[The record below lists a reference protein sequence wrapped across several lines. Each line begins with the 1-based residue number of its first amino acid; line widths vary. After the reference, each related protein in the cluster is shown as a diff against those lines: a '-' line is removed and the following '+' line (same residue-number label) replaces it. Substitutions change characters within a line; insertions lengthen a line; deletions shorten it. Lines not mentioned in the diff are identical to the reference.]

1 MAEEKQEFIEF
12 DAPKELKMMIFPP
25 VINPDALK
33 MTRES
38 VYSTSP
44 PDQAKLVIDIASA
57 FFDLKETT
65 ITDATANIGGNLYA
79 MIPVFKKVN
88 AVEINPQ
95 TFGMLK
101 HNVSIIHPTA
111 GNVTFVN
118 TDYSQ
123 IYRDLMQDVMFIDP
137 PWGGVDYHSK
147 KDQELYLSEMPLRK
161 LIADM
166 PHNAGL
172 VIAKLPTTY
181 PVADLVDENR
191 WMFSKLINVT
201 RKGKGKRRG
210 KKGSK
215 GQPQVKVVYNL
226 LVLSNV
232 LPMRTLKSSHV
243 TKHLNYRQF
252 L

>member
-12 DAPKELKMMIFPP
+12 DAPNELKMMIFPR
-25 VINPDALK
+25 VDNLDALR

-44 PDQAKLVIDIASA
+44 PDQAKLVIDIART
-57 FFDLKETT
+57 FFDLKEAS

-79 MIPVFKKVN
+79 MIPEFKKVN
-88 AVEINPQ
+88 AVEIHPQ

-101 HNVSIIHPTA
+101 HNVSIIHPSA
-111 GNVTFVN
+111 NNVVFIN
-118 TDYSQ
+118 DDYSQ
-123 IYRDLMQDVMFIDP
+123 IYQDLEQNIMFIDP
-137 PWGGVDYHSK
+137 PWGGVDYYSK
-147 KDQELYLSEMPLRK
+147 KDQELYLSDMPLQK
-161 LIADM
+161 LIARM
-166 PHNAGL
+166 QHNTEL
-172 VIAKLPTTY
+172 IIAKLPTTY
-181 PVADLVDENR
+181 PTADLIDKDR

-201 RKGKGKRRG
+201 RKGKGKGR
-210 KKGSK
+210 KC
-215 GQPQVKVVYNL
+215 QTKVVYNL

-232 LPMRTLKSSHV
+232 LPMYALKNSHV